1 MESWGPLPSRC
12 LGHDPLWTS
21 PLIAPKPSAVTLMFT
36 AHVQLP
42 LIYLLT
48 KIIEAEF
55 SLFILLCIKIFMGE
69 ILCQQVLI
77 SVGLSLSHLGSVQ
90 FISVAQ
96 SCATICSSMDC
107 STPGLPVHHQL
118 LEFTQIHIHWV
129 GDAIHH
135 LILWRPLLL
144 PPSIFPSIRV
154 FSNESVLCIR
164 WPKYWSFSPSI
175 SPPNEY

>member
-1 MESWGPLPSRC
+1 
-12 LGHDPLWTS
+12 
-21 PLIAPKPSAVTLMFT
+21 MFT
-36 AHVQLP
+36 AHVQIP

-77 SVGLSLSHLGSVQ
+77 SVGLSLSHLSSVQ

-118 LEFTQIHIHWV
+118 LEFTQIHIH
-129 GDAIHH
+129 
-135 LILWRPLLL
+135 
-144 PPSIFPSIRV
+144 
-154 FSNESVLCIR
+154 
-164 WPKYWSFSPSI
+164 
-175 SPPNEY
+175 